1 MLNRVQTRH
10 GRFFQGSGVHATAIS
25 LAATNKHCLSSQKR
39 DEGAMARAREPRK
52 RGRRKSLSN
61 AMFDKMI
68 DEALVDAYGES
79 EQMTAFYTML
89 EDNILVP
96 FQTEMLGVDVT
107 VERIDMTDDEQI
119 VAVCR
124 RGKARQRIPI
134 LELPLPNP
142 PPLGAEWIEAFRR
155 WARGS

>member
-1 MLNRVQTRH
+1 M
-10 GRFFQGSGVHATAIS
+10 
-25 LAATNKHCLSSQKR
+25 
-39 DEGAMARAREPRK
+39 
-52 RGRRKSLSN
+52 GRRESLSN
-61 AMFDKMI
+61 AMLDKMI
-68 DEALVDAYGES
+68 EEALVDAYGES
-79 EQMTAFYTML
+79 EQMIAFYTML

-96 FQTEMLGVDVT
+96 FQTEMLGIDVT

-124 RGKARQRIPI
+124 RGKALQRIPI